1 MRVAI
6 AGGHGQVALRL
17 LPLLSERGR
26 QGAGLIRKP
35 EQADDLRAV
44 GAEPIVCDLEREED
58 IAPAVA
64 GYDAVIFA
72 AGSGP
77 GSGEERKRTMDLG
90 GALKLIEAAKANGI
104 RRYVMVS
111 SMGADR
117 PPPDGGGSFG
127 AYLRAKAEADRAL
140 TESGLDFTIV
150 RPGRL
155 TDDSPTGRVTVGP
168 SVSRGTISRAD
179 VAAVLLAVLENDA
192 SIGKAFELVAGETP
206 ISEAIAGL

>member
-26 QGAGLIRKP
+26 QGAGLIRKS

-44 GAEPIVCDLEREED
+44 GADPIVCDLEREED

-104 RRYVMVS
+104 RRYIMVS

-117 PPPDGGGSFG
+117 PPTEGGGSFG

>member
-104 RRYVMVS
+104 R
-111 SMGADR
+111 
-117 PPPDGGGSFG
+117 
-127 AYLRAKAEADRAL
+127 
-140 TESGLDFTIV
+140 
-150 RPGRL
+150 
-155 TDDSPTGRVTVGP
+155 
-168 SVSRGTISRAD
+168 
-179 VAAVLLAVLENDA
+179 
-192 SIGKAFELVAGETP
+192 
-206 ISEAIAGL
+206 